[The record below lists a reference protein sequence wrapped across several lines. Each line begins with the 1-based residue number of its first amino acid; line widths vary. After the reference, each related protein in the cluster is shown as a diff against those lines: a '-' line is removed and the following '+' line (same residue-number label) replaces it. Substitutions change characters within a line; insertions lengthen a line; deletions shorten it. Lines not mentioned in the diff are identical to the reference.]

1 MRFSMK
7 AVLGVALVAGVIT
20 GGIAAVL
27 GDYSRAQLLRAK
39 NSINLQIVSAER
51 DKLDEENQDLKASL
65 GTVSAEKDS
74 SVKYKQTIEKR
85 INELQKVLESA
96 ILMSGGNK
104 KDSRSIVRAEEE
116 RKDKKKGVGGL
127 EVECSEGAPCDV
139 SETEITTEE
148 ELSTRARFEAEK
160 AEQLISQM
168 ENLINLTKRLPL
180 GVPIRGEITSG
191 FGVRNS
197 PFTGKKAAHKG
208 IDFDLNT
215 GDLVRCTG
223 DGIVSAVSRNST
235 YGLHV
240 DVRHNSNVVTR
251 YAHLATVKV
260 KAGQPI
266 KRGQYVGAGGSTGR
280 STGSHLHYE
289 IRINGNPKNPQAF
302 LRLAERMKSAMRT
315 GAEESPQKLK

>member
-1 MRFSMK
+1 MK
-7 AVLGVALVAGVIT
+7 AVLGTALVAGIIT
-20 GGIAAVL
+20 GGIAAIL

-39 NSINLQIVSAER
+39 HSINLQIVSAER
-51 DKLDEENQDLKASL
+51 DKLDEENQDLKAHL

-74 SVKYKQTIEKR
+74 SVRYKQTIEKR

-96 ILMSGGNK
+96 ILMSGGNR
-104 KDSRSIVRAEEE
+104 KDSKSIVKAEEE
-116 RKDKKKGVGGL
+116 KRDKKKGVGGL
-127 EVECSEGAPCDV
+127 EVDCDNGDAC
-139 SETEITTEE
+139 EAQEIEPIGDVQ
-148 ELSTRARFEAEK
+148 LSTKGKFEAEK

-191 FGVRNS
+191 FGVRKS

-215 GDLVRCTG
+215 GDIVRSTG
-223 DGIVSAVSRNST
+223 DGIVSSVSRNST

-240 DVRHNSNVVTR
+240 DIRHNANVVTR
-251 YAHLATVKV
+251 YAHLANTKV
-260 KAGQPI
+260 KAGQSI
-266 KRGQYVGAGGSTGR
+266 KRGQAIGAGGSSGR

-302 LRLAERMKSAMRT
+302 LRLAERMKSAMR
-315 GAEESPQKLK
+315 S